1 MAPGLPIE
9 CRARSCRPE
18 DIVRTIVTSCVVHPR
33 TRQQLAAELI
43 GNSGACR
50 AFFSLPENCFRC
62 SRIGRRLRYHGWN
75 DIHNN
80 PIVNIAKKPLISAR
94 AQIKTPAK

>member
-1 MAPGLPIE
+1 MVPGLQIE
-9 CRARSCRPE
+9 CRTRSCRPE

-50 AFFSLPENCFRC
+50 ALLSLPENCLSFF
-62 SRIGRRLRYHGWN
+62 SH
-75 DIHNN
+75 
-80 PIVNIAKKPLISAR
+80 R
-94 AQIKTPAK
+94 AAFAVSWLE